1 MAAPLGAVIRSR
13 QNTTTGGYHTAVD
26 PGRIIMTIDPVLF
39 VFLVLLLGAAGTA
52 AGFVL
57 QRIITSGNI
66 RGASLEVQRRLEEGE
81 TESKEILLRAQQEA
95 IRVRDESEKE
105 VREQRSEVQRV
116 ERRLQ
121 RKEEQVDRRLDNFEK
136 RERQLNEKETEIDAV
151 RAQVDELHA
160 EHLRELERVAQLTMD
175 EGRELLLSQLES
187 EIEIEASRRVREME
201 EAVREESTE
210 RSFKIMAQ
218 SMQRYA
224 NEVVSE
230 LTTSVVSLPNDEMKG
245 RLIGREGRNIRAL
258 ENATGVNLI
267 VDDTPEVVTLSA
279 FDPVRREVARM
290 AVSRLVMDGRI
301 QPARIEELV
310 VKAQEEM
317 EEIMKKAGEEACY
330 DARVQGLHP
339 DLVKTL
345 GRLKFRYSYGQN
357 VLQHSIETAHLA
369 ASLASEL
376 RTNVDICRRA
386 GFLHDIGKALSH
398 EVEGPH
404 AAVGA
409 DLLERYKVNQRV
421 VRAVGDHHGEE
432 GWKSTDAFVVA
443 AADAISGAR
452 PGARRESAQQYIKR
466 LETLEQIALGFG
478 GVDKAYAIQ
487 AGREVRVMVQP
498 DSVDDVAAMRMAR
511 DMTKKIQD
519 SMEYPGQIKVMVIRE
534 TRAVEYAR

>member
-1 MAAPLGAVIRSR
+1 MTAPLGAVIRSR

>member
-1 MAAPLGAVIRSR
+1 MSLNPALFILLVTLVGAVGI
-13 QNTTTGGYHTAVD
+13 T
-26 PGRIIMTIDPVLF
+26 
-39 VFLVLLLGAAGTA
+39 
-52 AGFVL
+52 AGFAL
-57 QRIITSGNI
+57 QRIITTGSI
-66 RGASLEVQRRLEEGE
+66 RSTDLEARRRIEESEAEGR
-81 TESKEILLRAQQEA
+81 EIILKAQQEA
-95 IRVRDESEKE
+95 IRIRDDSERE
-105 VREQRSEVQRV
+105 AREQRNEAQRN

-121 RKEEQVDRRLDNFEK
+121 RKEEQVDRRQENFEK
-136 RERQLNEKETEIDAV
+136 RERGLADKETQIDEV
-151 RAQVDELHA
+151 RAQVDELRS
-160 EHLRELERVAQLTMD
+160 EHLRELERVSELTLD
-175 EGRELLLSQLES
+175 QGRELLLSRLEE
-187 EIEIEASRRVREME
+187 EISIESSRRVREAE
-201 EAVREESTE
+201 ESVREESTE
-210 RSFKIMAQ
+210 RAYKIMAQ

-230 LTTSVVSLPNDEMKG
+230 MTTSVVTLPNDEMKG

-267 VDDTPEVVTLSA
+267 VDDTPEVVTLSG
-279 FDPVRREVARM
+279 FDPIRREVARM
-290 AVSRLVMDGRI
+290 TVARLVLDGRI

-310 VKAQEEM
+310 AKAQEEM
-317 EEIMKKAGEEACY
+317 EDIIKKAGEEACY

-339 DLVKTL
+339 DLVKTV

-357 VLQHSIETAHLA
+357 VLQHSIETAHIA
-369 ASLASEL
+369 ATLSSEL
-376 RTNVDICRRA
+376 RSNVDISRRA

-409 DLLERYKVNQRV
+409 DLLERYKVNPRV
-421 VRAVGDHHGEE
+421 IRAVGDHHGEE
-432 GWKSTDAFVVA
+432 GWKSTEAFVVA

-466 LETLEQIALGFG
+466 LETLEQIAMGFD

-498 DSVDDVAAMRMAR
+498 DHIDDLATMRLAR

>member
-1 MAAPLGAVIRSR
+1 
-13 QNTTTGGYHTAVD
+13 
-26 PGRIIMTIDPVLF
+26 MTINPVLF
-39 VFLVLLLGAAGTA
+39 VFLVLLLAAAGTA

-57 QRIITSGNI
+57 QRIITAGNI
-66 RGASLEVQRRLEEGE
+66 RGASIEAQRRLEEGE

-95 IRVRDESEKE
+95 IRVRDESERE
-105 VREQRSEVQRV
+105 VREQRNEVQRV

-136 RERQLNEKETEIDAV
+136 RERQLNEKETEIDTV
-151 RAQVDELHA
+151 REQVDELHA
-160 EHLRELERVAQLTMD
+160 EHLRELERVSQLTMD
-175 EGRELLLSQLES
+175 EGRELLLSQLEG
-187 EIEIEASRRVREME
+187 EISVEASRRVREME
-201 EAVREESTE
+201 EAVQEESTE
-210 RSFKIMAQ
+210 RAFKIMAQ

-230 LTTSVVSLPNDEMKG
+230 LTTSVITLPSDEMKG

-290 AVSRLVMDGRI
+290 AVSRLVQDGRI

-317 EEIMKKAGEEACY
+317 EEIIKKAGEEACY

-376 RTNVDICRRA
+376 RANVDICRRA

-409 DLLERYKVNQRV
+409 DLLERYKINQRV

-432 GWKSTDAFVVA
+432 GWKSIDAFLVA

-466 LETLEQIALGFG
+466 LETLEQIAMGFD

-487 AGREVRVMVQP
+487 AGREVRVMVAP
-498 DSVDDVAAMRMAR
+498 DDVDDVAAMRMAR